1 MESEEN
7 ADFYNLII
15 SFGERENEN
24 INTDDLNKEVNNSI
38 KSSGSNAGGTNFI
51 FSASPIF
58 DSLFVSNKI
67 DDRAQINTILNE
79 MIESIEYLFSLNST
93 MHLQSTNTGSSNQSE
108 INDNLSHTLPL
119 PIPMQRIDITS
130 HPIENNPSI
139 LSSFSIISPRSDHPY
154 NSSITTLTQPASISN
169 HSNDNSNYNDR
180 TIQYTKS
187 SYPNTNYN
195 TNNSNNNNSL
205 NTSANTNTTIT
216 TDSDDANMTN
226 IIEKRNNRRNRRKEK
241 NIELKQYLAVVSSY
255 TIHVYCYA

>member
-58 DSLFVSNKI
+58 DSSFVSNKI
-67 DDRAQINTILNE
+67 DDRAQINMILNE

-93 MHLQSTNTGSSNQSE
+93 MHLQSTNTSSSNQSK
-108 INDNLSHTLPL
+108 INDKLSHTLPL
-119 PIPMQRIDITS
+119 PIPMQRLDITS

-139 LSSFSIISPRSDHPY
+139 LSSFSVISPRSDHPY
-154 NSSITTLTQPASISN
+154 NSSVTTLTQPATISN
-169 HSNDNSNYNDR
+169 HSNYNSNYNDR

-187 SYPNTNYN
+187 SYPNTNYSI
-195 TNNSNNNNSL
+195 NNNNNNNNSL
-205 NTSANTNTTIT
+205 NINI
-216 TDSDDANMTN
+216 DSDDAYMTN
-226 IIEKRNNRRNRRKEK
+226 MIEKRNNRRNRRKEK